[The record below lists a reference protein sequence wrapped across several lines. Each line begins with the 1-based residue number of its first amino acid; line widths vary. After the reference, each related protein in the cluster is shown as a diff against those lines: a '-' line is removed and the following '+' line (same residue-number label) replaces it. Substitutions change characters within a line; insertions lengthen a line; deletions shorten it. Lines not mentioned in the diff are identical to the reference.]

1 MARTLSQGWRG
12 KLFYRGVTCGLASQS
27 AFLSSLAIWVRL
39 HSIFQAPAPKDSNLV
54 AWTSMGDMK
63 WGFQH
68 PWYQYSFH
76 VPGPLGSFC
85 DSSEAAVCDRSHCP
99 LTSFHTCLYM
109 HYCDPGWFMNI
120 LSSLISLRVGKRIL
134 KLPCWLKPRR
144 DHSKCRSTHHT
155 LVF

>member
-1 MARTLSQGWRG
+1 MSCLLALILLRTPLKIS
-12 KLFYRGVTCGLASQS
+12 GVNFVVLTIIKMMSMNLLIHGQNFVPGLEREIILPRCNCGLASQS
-27 AFLSSLAIWVRL
+27 DFLSSLAIWVQL

-54 AWTSMGDMK
+54 ACTSMGDMK

-85 DSSEAAVCDRSHCP
+85 DSSGTAVCDRCP

-109 HYCDPGWFMNI
+109 HNCDLG
-120 LSSLISLRVGKRIL
+120 
-134 KLPCWLKPRR
+134 
-144 DHSKCRSTHHT
+144 
-155 LVF
+155 